1 MPHNTSAQV
10 VVRDLQKHYGGIQA
24 ARGVSL
30 EVEQGE
36 TFGLLGPN
44 GAGKTTT
51 LECIIGLREPDEGYI
66 EVCGVDARRRPRDAK
81 QKIGAVLQT
90 TALQDKITPHEA
102 LQLFGSLY
110 RGRIEP
116 GPLLEQFGLT
126 GKADAAFDTLSRGQQ
141 QRLGLALAFVNK
153 PELLFLDEPTTG
165 LDPQSRRELHTM
177 IARMK
182 QDGHTVLLT
191 THYIDEAE
199 QLCDR
204 LAIIDHGRII
214 AEGTPRE
221 LIAHSTA
228 ATSIALETV
237 QAIEATWLEQLSG
250 VHDLTCEPTRA
261 RFRSTDIAR
270 TLAELMELL
279 NARQVELAAL
289 HVQKATLEDVFL
301 ELTGTSLDNPGEP
314 ETDASPSAPSRP
326 PRRGVPTEN

>member
-1 MPHNTSAQV
+1 MRYTGIEESALPRHPSSQV
-10 VVRDLQKHYGGIQA
+10 VVRDLRKQYGGIQA
-24 ARGVSL
+24 ARDVSL
-30 EVEQGE
+30 EIRQGE

-51 LECIIGLREPDEGYI
+51 LECIIGLREPDGGHI
-66 EVCGVDARRRPRDAK
+66 EVCGIDARRRPRDAK

-102 LQLFGSLY
+102 LRLFGSLY
-110 RGRIEP
+110 RDHTEP
-116 GPLLEQFGLT
+116 EPLLEQFGLT

-165 LDPQSRRELHTM
+165 LDPQSRRELHAL

-204 LAIIDHGRII
+204 LAIIDQGRII
-214 AEGTPRE
+214 AEGTPRA
-221 LIAHSTA
+221 LIGQSRA
-228 ATSIALETV
+228 ATSVSLETV
-237 QAIEATWLEQLSG
+237 QPIDESWLSQLSG
-250 VHDLTCEPTRA
+250 LHDLVCEPTRA
-261 RFRSTDIAR
+261 RFRSADLAQ
-270 TLAELMELL
+270 TLAELMDLL
-279 NARQVELAAL
+279 KARQVEIAAL

-301 ELTGTSLDNPGEP
+301 ELTGTSLGNAGADE
-314 ETDASPSAPSRP
+314 
-326 PRRGVPTEN
+326 